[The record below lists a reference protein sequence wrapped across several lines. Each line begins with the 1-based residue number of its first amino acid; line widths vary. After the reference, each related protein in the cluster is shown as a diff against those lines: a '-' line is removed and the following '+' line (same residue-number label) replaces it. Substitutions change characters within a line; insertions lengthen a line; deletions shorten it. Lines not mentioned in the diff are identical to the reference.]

1 MKRNRLTDCL
11 ARPFLTVV
19 AYLVFRLKVTNRKII
34 PKTGGIIIAGNH
46 ISDWDPPFVGVS
58 VPRGVHFMAKSEL
71 FKNPII
77 GSFLGGLGA
86 FPVYRKSAVNRDALN
101 TAADIVNR
109 GNALIIFPEGTR
121 SKTVKMLPP
130 KPGVGYVAHSTG
142 APVYPFYV
150 SGTESPA
157 AAAFFRTRF
166 RVRFGEPIAADTL
179 EGIHAS
185 GGPAAVATHIM
196 EQVKRIKEE
205 EERTKGK
212 KE

>member
-1 MKRNRLTDCL
+1 MKRTRLTDCL
-11 ARPFLTVV
+11 ARPFLTVI
-19 AYLVFRLKVTNRKII
+19 AYLVFRMKVVNRKII

-71 FKNPII
+71 FRNPLI

-86 FPVYRKSAVNRDALN
+86 FPVYRKSSVNRDALN
-101 TAADIVNR
+101 TAAEIVNR
-109 GNALIIFPEGTR
+109 GEALIIFPEGTR
-121 SKTVKMLPP
+121 SKTGKMLPP
-130 KPGVGYVAHSTG
+130 KPGVGYIAHATS
-142 APVYPFYV
+142 APVYPFHV

-166 RVRFGEPIAADTL
+166 RVSFGEPIAADTL

-185 GGPAAVATHIM
+185 GGPAAVAMHIM